1 MHNRLGNVLKKKNG
15 KKKEKKRKRT
25 RVQQHTNTQVM
36 KLCWNVYSETVI
48 DNIYTIKLYDKLQN
62 CTLLIID

>member
-25 RVQQHTNTQVM
+25 RVQQHKNT
-36 KLCWNVYSETVI
+36 
-48 DNIYTIKLYDKLQN
+48 
-62 CTLLIID
+62 